1 MSLFPQS
8 DREDAVASA
17 PGFRPLP
24 TGARWLLLLAA
35 AGLPLSLLWD
45 FSWESTIG
53 IDLVGSPPH
62 VATYLAVAL
71 AAGAALGVLFLPGN
85 ASAGGTLGAR
95 VVLWGACAFGA
106 AFLFD
111 RWWQASYG
119 LAAGIWHPPQL
130 LKAAAFLAITFGAWV
145 SGTGLRAGFAASGGV
160 VLALTFLFTL
170 AGNFANRQHSATFYQ
185 IACGAYPVVLV
196 ALALAGRGRWTAT
209 PGALAGM
216 LLVAAMVWL
225 LPLVPGSPQVAPI
238 YHPRDYLL
246 PPPFPLL
253 LVAPA
258 LALDALLRVFP
269 KKGATRAPGWGQAIE
284 AGLAFFAVFLAVQ
297 WPFARFLL
305 SPAADHW
312 FFAGGGKHW
321 PFFQRLAPSAETA
334 FWTATGDE
342 MNLRNTLLAAG
353 LAIVSARLGLW
364 LGAWLQR
371 VRR

>member
-1 MSLFPQS
+1 MNSLPQS
-8 DREDAVASA
+8 ECADIGA
-17 PGFRPLP
+17 PPSGIRLLP
-24 TGARWLLLLAA
+24 ACTRGLLLLAA

-62 VATYLAVAL
+62 LATYLAVAL
-71 AAGAALGVLFLPGN
+71 AAGAALGLLFLPGK
-85 ASAGGTLGAR
+85 AGAGGMLGAR
-95 VVLWGACAFGA
+95 VVLWGACAFVG

-130 LKAAAFLAITFGAWV
+130 LKAAAFLAITLGTWV
-145 SGTGLRAGFAASGGV
+145 SAAGRGAGFAGSGGV
-160 VLALTFLFTL
+160 VLALTFVFTL
-170 AGNFANRQHSATFYQ
+170 ASNFANRQHTASFYQ
-185 IACGAYPVVLV
+185 IACGVYPVVLV

-209 PGALAGM
+209 AGALVGM

-238 YHPRDYLL
+238 YHPRDSLL

-253 LVAPA
+253 LVVPA

-269 KKGATRAPGWGQAIE
+269 KKGPTRALGWGQAIE
-284 AGLAFFAVFLAVQ
+284 AGLAFFAVLLAVQ
-297 WPFARFLL
+297 WPFAQFLL

-312 FFAGGGKHW
+312 FFAGGGKQW
-321 PFFQRLAPSAETA
+321 PFFVRIAPGAETA
-334 FWTATGDE
+334 FWKVAGDE
-342 MNLRNTLLAAG
+342 LNLRNGLLAAA
-353 LAIVSARLGLW
+353 LAILSARLGLW